1 MPTPSEEHPGNGP
14 AAARQAE
21 LKVFLGY
28 APGVGKT
35 YSMLSEAIR
44 RRSRGEDI
52 VIGVVE
58 SHGRKPT
65 AELARKLDAV
75 APQVTEYKGTTFE
88 EMDLAAIL
96 ARKPQ
101 VVLVDELAHTN
112 APGSKNAKRY
122 EDVLDLLD
130 AGIDVLTTLNIQHID
145 SLTPMVQKITG
156 IRIRETVPDWVLQR
170 SGEIVLTDVTPAAL
184 QHRMERGDIY
194 PLERAELALGHFFRP
209 SNLMALRELALRQV
223 TRGVDRSLEAFRREQ
238 GSSTVGQK
246 VRTAV
251 AIGSNPEA
259 QYLIARAARI
269 VNPVDSELYV
279 VHVDLGGVASPL
291 QQRMMEENLRF
302 ARNVGAIVATLTG
315 HNIGEV
321 LAQFARDH
329 QITRMVF
336 GHSQRTGLRKYFFP
350 SSIHRFLRDGPPI
363 DVHIV
368 AQYDK

>member
-1 MPTPSEEHPGNGP
+1 M
-14 AAARQAE
+14 
-21 LKVFLGY
+21 FLGY

-44 RRSRGEDI
+44 RRSRGEDV

-58 SHGRKPT
+58 SHGRKPIG
-65 AELARKLDAV
+65 ELARKLDAV
-75 APQVTEYKGTTFE
+75 ARKVTEYNGITFE

-96 ARKPQ
+96 ARNPQ

-130 AGIDVLTTLNIQHID
+130 AGIGVLTTLNIQHVE
-145 SLTPMVQKITG
+145 SLTPMVQKITD

-170 SGEIVLTDVTPAAL
+170 SGEIVLTDVTPTAL

-194 PLERAELALGHFFRP
+194 PLERADLALGHFFRL

-223 TRGVDRSLEAFRREQ
+223 ARGVDRSLEVFHREE
-238 GSSTVGQK
+238 GSSTVGHK
-246 VRTAV
+246 ERTAV
-251 AIGSNPEA
+251 AIGFNPEA
-259 QYLIARAARI
+259 QYLIARVSRI

-279 VHVDLGGVASPL
+279 VHVDLGNASPL
-291 QQRMMEENLRF
+291 QQRKMEENLRF
-302 ARNVGAIVATLTG
+302 ARNVGAIVITLAG

-329 QITRMVF
+329 RITRMVF

-368 AQYDK
+368 AQHDE